1 MTLHPN
7 ALGVDIC
14 MRYLDVFCPRSQRFQ
29 RLPNTPAAIED
40 LIAQHKDAFFVFEA
54 TSGCD
59 ETLRCLLTRAK
70 VPFARV
76 NPRRAREFARAAGVL
91 AKTDRVD
98 ARVLAELG
106 LRLELVPTVEPS
118 PERRALSE
126 LVARRD
132 QLVEEIVRERNRLR
146 LARSRIV
153 RGDVESHVRLLQGRR
168 DKIERAILELVRGSS
183 ELAGDAARLRAI
195 PGVGLIVAATLLAEL
210 PELGSRDRRAI
221 AALAG
226 LAPLANDSGRSKG
239 KRRIWGGRRKVR
251 RVLFIAAM
259 HASRRCPH
267 WARLRQRMHAVGKA
281 TKTILVAIARKLL
294 VAINAMTRDDA
305 TFNPLEA

>member
-7 ALGVDIC
+7 ALGVDISKQH
-14 MRYLDVFCPRSQRFQ
+14 LDVFCPRSQRAQ
-29 RLPNTPAAIED
+29 RLPNTPAAIAE
-40 LIAQHKDAFFVFEA
+40 LIAHNKDAFFVFEA

-59 ETLRCLLTRAK
+59 HTLRQLLTRAK

-98 ARVLAELG
+98 ARALAELG
-106 LRLELVPTVEPS
+106 LRLELAPTVEPS
-118 PERRALSE
+118 QERRALPE

-132 QLVEEIVRERNRLR
+132 QLVEETVRERNRLR
-146 LARSRIV
+146 QANSRTV
-153 RGDVESHVRLLQGRR
+153 RGDIESHIRLLEGRR
-168 DKIERAILELVRGSS
+168 EKIERAILQLVRDSP
-183 ELAGDAARLRAI
+183 ELARCAERLRAI
-195 PGVGLIVAATLLAEL
+195 PGVGPVVAATLLAEL
-210 PELGSRDRRAI
+210 PELGSRHRRAI

-226 LAPLANDSGRSKG
+226 LAPLANDSGHSKG

-267 WARLRQRMHAVGKA
+267 WAGLRQRMHAAGKA
-281 TKTILVAIARKLL
+281 TKTILIAIARKIL
-294 VAINAMTRDDA
+294 VAMNAMLRDDA
-305 TFNPLEA
+305 PFDPLKA

>member
-1 MTLHPN
+1 MTLHAN
-7 ALGVDIC
+7 ALGVDIS
-14 MRYLDVFCPRSQRFQ
+14 MLHLDVFCPRSQRAQ
-29 RLPNTPAAIED
+29 RLANTPAAIEE
-40 LIAQHKDAFFVFEA
+40 LIAQNKEAFFVFEA

-59 ETLRCLLTRAK
+59 ETLRLQLTQAG

-106 LRLELVPTVEPS
+106 RRLELAPTVEPS
-118 PERRALSE
+118 AERRTLSE

-132 QLVEEIVRERNRLR
+132 QLVGESVRERNRLR
-146 LARSRIV
+146 LARSRTV
-153 RGDVESHVRLLQGRR
+153 RGDIESHIRLLEGRR
-168 DKIERAILELVRGSS
+168 DKIERAMLELVRASP
-183 ELAGDAARLRAI
+183 ELAEAAARLRAI
-195 PGVGLIVAATLLAEL
+195 PGVGPIVAATLLAEL
-210 PELGSRDRRAI
+210 PELGTRDRRAI

-267 WARLRQRMHAVGKA
+267 WARLRRRMQAAGKA
-281 TKTILVAIARKLL
+281 TKTILIAIARKLL
-294 VAINAMTRDDA
+294 VAINAMLRDGAAFDPGKA
-305 TFNPLEA
+305 

>member
-7 ALGVDIC
+7 ALGVDIA
-14 MRYLDVFCPRSQRFQ
+14 MQFLDVFCPRSARHW
-29 RLPNTPAAIED
+29 RIANTPGTID
-40 LIAQHKDAFFVFEA
+40 QLIARHADAFFVFEA

-59 ETLRCLLTRAK
+59 DELRLRLTQAG

-76 NPRRAREFARAAGVL
+76 NPRRAREFARAAGFL

-98 ARVLAELG
+98 ARVLAEMG
-106 LRLELVPTVEPS
+106 RRLEIEPTVEAS
-118 PERRALSE
+118 PARRELSE
-126 LVARRD
+126 LVGRRD
-132 QLVEEIVRERNRLR
+132 QLVEEIVREKNRLR
-146 LARSRIV
+146 QV
-153 RGDVESHVRLLQGRR
+153 RCRCVQRDIKDHIRTLERRR
-168 DKIERAILELVRGSS
+168 DKLEAAIAAHVEAHR
-183 ELAGDAARLRAI
+183 ELAETAAHLRQI
-195 PGVGLIVAATLLAEL
+195 PGVGPTVAATILAEL
-210 PELGSRDRRAI
+210 PELGGRDRRAI

-226 LAPLANDSGRSKG
+226 LAPLANDSGRHNG

-267 WARLRQRMHAVGKA
+267 WIGMRRRMAEAGKA

-294 VAINAMTRDDA
+294 IAMNAMLRDGTPYA
-305 TFNPLEA
+305 PAAA

>member
-14 MRYLDVFCPRSQRFQ
+14 MSHLDVFCPRSQRAQ

-40 LIAQHKDAFFVFEA
+40 LIARYEDAFFVFEA

-59 ETLRCLLTRAK
+59 DTLRQLLTQAK

-76 NPRRAREFARAAGVL
+76 NPRRAREFAKAAGVL

-98 ARVLAELG
+98 ARMLAELG

-118 PERRALSE
+118 AERRALSE
-126 LVARRD
+126 LVARRG
-132 QLVEEIVRERNRLR
+132 QLVEEIVREKNRLR
-146 LARSRIV
+146 LARSRTV
-153 RGDVESHVRLLQGRR
+153 RRDIESHVRLLEGRR
-168 DKIERAILELVRGSS
+168 DKIERAILELVRGSA
-183 ELAGDAARLRAI
+183 ELAHGAARLRAI

-210 PELGSRDRRAI
+210 PELGARDRRAI

-267 WARLRQRMHAVGKA
+267 WASLRQRMQSAGKA

-294 VAINAMTRDDA
+294 VAINAMLRDGTD
-305 TFNPLEA
+305 FNPIKV

>member
-7 ALGVDIC
+7 ALGVDISLEF
-14 MRYLDVFCPRSQRFQ
+14 LDVFCPRSRCSQRVA
-29 RLPNTPAAIED
+29 NAPAAIGD
-40 LIAQHKDAFFVFEA
+40 LIAQYKDAFFVFEA

-59 ETLRCLLTRAK
+59 ETLRHLLTRAK

-76 NPRRAREFARAAGVL
+76 NPRRAREFAKAAGVL

-106 LRLELVPTVEPS
+106 LRLELAPTLEPS
-118 PERRALSE
+118 AERRALSE

-146 LARSRIV
+146 QARSRTV
-153 RGDVESHVRLLQGRR
+153 RSDIESHIRLLQGRC
-168 DKIERAILELVRGSS
+168 DKIERAILELVRDSR
-183 ELAGDAARLRAI
+183 ELAQCAVKLRAI
-195 PGVGLIVAATLLAEL
+195 PGVGPIVAATLLAEL
-210 PELGSRDRRAI
+210 PELGLRNRRAI

-226 LAPLANDSGRSKG
+226 LAPLANDSGRYKG

-259 HASRRCPH
+259 HASRHCPH
-267 WARLRQRMHAVGKA
+267 WARLRHRMQAAGKA
-281 TKTILVAIARKLL
+281 TKTILIAIARKLL
-294 VAINAMTRDDA
+294 VAMNAMLRDGT
-305 TFNPLEA
+305 TFNPLNA